1 MLGEADGVVVGAL
14 VGLTVVGLEEGD
26 EDGEFDGAPVGSRVV
41 GKRDGEDDGVTEG
54 DEEGDVV
61 GLEVGDSE
69 TSHAFGP
76 VHSGRKG
83 QSSQCLSWVHLG

>member
-1 MLGEADGVVVGAL
+1 
-14 VGLTVVGLEEGD
+14 
-26 EDGEFDGAPVGSRVV
+26 
-41 GKRDGEDDGVTEG
+41 VTEG